1 MVSTEYLYFRAADY
15 KYTINART
23 TMPQIRKLLN
33 LLEAI
38 ETGVDKDAITDLK
51 SAISHRIKDLPPDD
65 ASIRALRE
73 IEDLL
78 RHVNAG
84 GRMGII
90 NNELQSIED
99 PTVHAAQKEL
109 ARYILSMDMDPK
121 QREELFTLWRADKLV
136 KTDVLLS
143 KGKKNF
149 SQIINKYD
157 SNPAIKE
164 LSNELMRIAALGQG
178 KGEFGLNVMSKSI
191 TKQEGKG
198 DLSINGRPIE
208 VKTTDGGAGRFT
220 DQEVRPGP
228 GFEQAARDLNAFIK
242 QYQPTLA
249 KSGAN
254 LEGIVNFYELL
265 KTNPDLKKEADTLLD
280 MIERVISLVF
290 QGEDVSPI
298 INAIEE
304 SNVNKA
310 KQEYA
315 KASFN
320 YYMGKKKDE
329 GVLYIGLGS
338 EPILTIFFK
347 DADDLARAGM
357 RLHAG
362 TIYPTSVADIR
373 LPYPQI
379 EIVDTSGEMMPD
391 NASSSDLGAVD
402 VTPSNVKN
410 PDEVSASTH
419 GVTGLRPPGAG
430 KSEQPKREISAP
442 RKARA

>member
-1 MVSTEYLYFRAADY
+1 
-15 KYTINART
+15 
-23 TMPQIRKLLN
+23 MPHIRKLLN
-33 LLEAI
+33 ILEEI
-38 ETGVDKDAITDLK
+38 ETGVDKDAISDLK
-51 SAISHRIKDLPPDD
+51 SVISHKIKDLPPDD

-90 NNELQSIED
+90 NNELQSIDD

-136 KTDVLLS
+136 KTDVLLGH
-143 KGKKNF
+143 GKKDF
-149 SQIINKYD
+149 SQIINKYN

-164 LSNELMRIAALGQG
+164 LTNELMRIAALGQG
-178 KGEFGLNVMSKSI
+178 KGEFGLSVLSKSI
-191 TKQEGKG
+191 NKQDGKG
-198 DLSINGRPIE
+198 DLSIKGRPIE

-242 QYQPTLA
+242 QFHPTLA

-265 KTNPDLKKEADTLLD
+265 SANPDLKKETDTLID
-280 MIERVISLVF
+280 MIENVISLVF
-290 QGEDVSPI
+290 QGEDISGIVD
-298 INAIEE
+298 AIKEG
-304 SNVNKA
+304 NVNKA

-315 KASFN
+315 KTSFN
-320 YYMGKKKDE
+320 YYMSKKKDE

-338 EPILTIFFK
+338 EPIMTIFFK
-347 DADDLARAGM
+347 DADDLAKAGM

-379 EIVDTSGEMMPD
+379 EIVDTSGQMMPD
-391 NASSSDLGAVD
+391 NAGSDDLGNVD
-402 VTPSNVKN
+402 VTPSNIKE
-410 PDEVSASTH
+410 PDEIAADTH
-419 GVTGLRPPGAG
+419 GVKGLRPTGA
-430 KSEQPKREISAP
+430 PKIDKEPSAP
-442 RKARA
+442 RSRRK